1 MKTLL
6 PITGD
11 WVLTNFPRDLSSSID
26 PDFGDISYSYISTDN
41 IKWYELVFETYK
53 IPYKYSEFVD
63 KDFSDEFFGCFSV
76 YFKDML
82 KYEDEFPE
90 AIKSILGLH
99 EDYKTIYHDHIMRKK
114 LHKVDRLIKK
124 KIKGD

>member
-1 MKTLL
+1 
-6 PITGD
+6 
-11 WVLTNFPRDLSSSID
+11 
-26 PDFGDISYSYISTDN
+26 
-41 IKWYELVFETYK
+41 
-53 IPYKYSEFVD
+53 
-63 KDFSDEFFGCFSV
+63 
-76 YFKDML
+76 ML

>member
-26 PDFGDISYSYISTDN
+26 DVFGDIPYSYISPDN
-41 IKWYELVFETYK
+41 IKWFELVFETYK

-63 KDFSDEFFGCFSV
+63 KDSSDQFFGCFSV

-82 KYEDEFPE
+82 KYEDGFSGT
-90 AIKSILGLH
+90 IKI
-99 EDYKTIYHDHIMRKK
+99 
-114 LHKVDRLIKK
+114 RL
-124 KIKGD
+124 D